1 MSEDFKPVSV
11 KPIDQ
16 APLRFRLRCLL
27 DLQLLTIHRF
37 LRPRL
42 ARWHGHALD
51 VGAGEAPWRTLMGKG
66 ASYQGVDTQSAA
78 EFGMAGNADI
88 VYYTGDT
95 LPFESTKFD
104 HVLCTEVLEHVPDP
118 GMLLGEISRVLKPGG
133 DLVMTVPW
141 SARLHHV
148 PHDYARYSRHGLERL
163 LSIAGF
169 EIVAV
174 EPRGNDYSAIANKL
188 LIALLRL
195 LRPGNR
201 LALLLTLP
209 CALVLAPVTA
219 AALLVAH
226 LSMSL
231 GLGSGDDPLG
241 YGVEAFKR

>member
-1 MSEDFKPVSV
+1 MSEDFKPISV

-16 APLRFRLRCLL
+16 APLRFRLRCLG

-51 VGAGEAPWRTLMGKG
+51 VGAGEAPWRTLMGNG
-66 ASYQGVDTQSAA
+66 TTYQGVDTQSAA
-78 EFGMAGNADI
+78 EFGMTGNADI
-88 VYYTGDT
+88 VYYAGDS
-95 LPFESTKFD
+95 LPFESARFD

-133 DLVMTVPW
+133 GLVITVPW
-141 SARLHHV
+141 SARLHHI
-148 PHDYARYSRHGLERL
+148 PHDYARYSHHGLEHL
-163 LSIAGF
+163 LSTSGF
-169 EIVAV
+169 EIVAI

-195 LRPGNR
+195 LRLDNN

-209 CALVLAPVTA
+209 CALLLAPLVA

-241 YGVEAFKR
+241 YGVEARRR